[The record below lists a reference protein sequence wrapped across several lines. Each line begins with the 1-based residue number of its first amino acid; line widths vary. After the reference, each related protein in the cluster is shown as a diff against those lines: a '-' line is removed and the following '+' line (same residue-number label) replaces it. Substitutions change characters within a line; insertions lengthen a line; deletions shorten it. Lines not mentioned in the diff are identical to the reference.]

1 MGLVAPW
8 RVGSS
13 GLNLCLLHWAGRFFT
28 TESSGKPLK
37 FFFLLPIER
46 KREFVLLW
54 MQLLLKMNLWQI
66 YYCFL
71 YSMKLTKIKSVML
84 FTITFKGTF
93 FKSCFANTSF
103 KFVNLWCW
111 KIFFVSPIVNKDTC
125 SPQIQGSVNNAC
137 VAYFPVYKFPLWDE
151 DKT

>member
-1 MGLVAPW
+1 MNSCFCFQKSSNFFSSGCAELSSLCMLFSSCGKQGYSPVAVLGLVAVASPVEHRLQGAQTSLVAAPGFRAQAQQLWCMGLVAPW

-54 MQLLLKMNLWQI
+54 MQLLLKMNL
-66 YYCFL
+66 
-71 YSMKLTKIKSVML
+71 
-84 FTITFKGTF
+84 
-93 FKSCFANTSF
+93 
-103 KFVNLWCW
+103 
-111 KIFFVSPIVNKDTC
+111 
-125 SPQIQGSVNNAC
+125 
-137 VAYFPVYKFPLWDE
+137 
-151 DKT
+151 